1 MRPGAT
7 RPGAAFIL
15 GYNTTIRREIRTT
28 KCTEERQEKCFFVK

>member
-15 GYNTTIRREIRTT
+15 GYNTYSTYELYRTHPLEDFNT
-28 KCTEERQEKCFFVK
+28 TLCT